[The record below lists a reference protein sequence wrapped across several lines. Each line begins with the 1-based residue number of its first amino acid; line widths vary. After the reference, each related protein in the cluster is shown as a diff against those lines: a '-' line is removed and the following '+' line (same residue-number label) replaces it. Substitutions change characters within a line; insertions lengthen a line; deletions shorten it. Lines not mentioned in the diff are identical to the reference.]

1 MKRKISLLLMLCL
14 IFGCIG
20 ILSSCNPEESED
32 GPEIEGLD
40 VAWAKDLDFD
50 GVTLTVSQSINVWD
64 PTTSIDNAKKFTMAT
79 KANNAD
85 SVLNACFERNEAVK
99 KTLNVNV
106 NYVETDFRFNGI
118 ADYVMGI
125 ITQQQPI
132 DLIINDVYGVVPA
145 ATNGYLFN
153 LKTQK
158 INGNTINNYFNLD
171 HASWYDDYMRG
182 LTVDENKMYG
192 LAGHYFMDVIR
203 TAHCLYVNTE
213 IFEDKCGDTYP
224 EIDTFYKDIEDGLF
238 TYDVFNEL
246 IYLAWEDAGKRG
258 ETDLEDQLG
267 LLMFDGAGLSPFI
280 FGSEISALD
289 YSGKEVTVKPNVA
302 EEVNTVATAI
312 DMIMYQDGTYV
323 ATASSSTNSLA
334 LDTFTQGGT
343 MFVNTMWLGNL
354 EHSAMQ
360 AMDNKAA
367 IVYPK
372 INEDYDYS
380 SYVHDSAEIGYI
392 PVTCQSFEAVSA
404 YVQLLNEQSTTIIN
418 TYFENQ
424 LKYKYNTADSSA
436 AIGMLDLINETI
448 GSPAYQFLEGALL
461 KEIGGSAVYKCIQ
474 EAVTEHNPTNAAT
487 KYQASITA
495 YETGL
500 TGLKQKFS
508 VLP

>member
-1 MKRKISLLLMLCL
+1 MKRKISLLLVLCL

-20 ILSSCNPEESED
+20 ILSSCEPEEGDD

-106 NYVETDFRFNGI
+106 NYVETDLRFNGI

-171 HASWYDDYMRG
+171 HASWYDDYMKG

-246 IYLAWEDAGKRG
+246 IYLAWEDAGKQG
-258 ETDLEDQLG
+258 ETDLDDQLG
-267 LLMFDGAGLSPFI
+267 LIMHSGAGLFPFI
-280 FGSEISALD
+280 YGSEVSALD
-289 YSGKEVTVKPNVA
+289 YSGREVTVKPNVA

-312 DMIMYQDGTYV
+312 DMIMYQDGTYLV
-323 ATASSSTNSLA
+323 SGGNDTLII
-334 LDTFTQGGT
+334 DTFTQGGS
-343 MFVNTMWLGNL
+343 MFVNTMWLGYL

-360 AMDNKAA
+360 GMDNKAA

-372 INEDYDYS
+372 INEDYKYS
-380 SYVHDSAEIGYI
+380 TYVHDSAEIGYI
-392 PVTCQSFEAVSA
+392 PVTCQNFEAVSA
-404 YVQLLNEQSTTIIN
+404 YVELLNEQSTTIIN
-418 TYFENQ
+418 SYFE
-424 LKYKYNTADSSA
+424 KYNTSDSSA
-436 AIGMLDLINETI
+436 AIGMLDLVNETI
-448 GSPAYQFLEGALL
+448 GSPAYQFLEGPSLVS
-461 KEIGGSAVYKCIQ
+461 EVGGTSVYHCISTAVN
-474 EAVTEHNPTNAAT
+474 AHNPTNAAT
-487 KYQASITA
+487 QYQANIAA

-500 TGLKQKFS
+500 AALKQKFA